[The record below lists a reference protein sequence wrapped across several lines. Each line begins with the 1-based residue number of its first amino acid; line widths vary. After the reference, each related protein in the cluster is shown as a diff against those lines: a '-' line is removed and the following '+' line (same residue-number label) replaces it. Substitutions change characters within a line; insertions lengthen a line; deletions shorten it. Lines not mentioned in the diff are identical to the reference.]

1 MTAQMAQLS
10 ELIDSKVEATMVDVE
25 ARWLAQFKK
34 FDEPVKAMEAE
45 MAAGKKNAEK
55 MAVGLSELV
64 AGVEK
69 TDTRNVALMKK
80 LHGIHAQEL
89 EDKTAALRQ
98 EQQSAMESLHGDLR
112 VQSRELIRLKAQI
125 DEALEQGGAK
135 VSAAAAAAAADESL
149 STLVNDIG
157 LRVGKLETRL
167 FLRDG
172 SPGGGG
178 GGGGGG
184 DAGGGSR
191 MSAAASREDKL
202 QLSALREGLAELS
215 LQMNDIEAEQSYLS
229 GAVKSISASMQ
240 ADKQRRLAQGLGER
254 EDEVVT
260 LQRKIQGVGKHAS
273 KAIRGLSEGMQDIQH
288 SILALYSW
296 SNSVNAKLYLPLMS
310 NSPPHQSYFSVE
322 GLGPGPG
329 PGAGAGGTATPAPE
343 NKEEQPAHVQILH
356 HLRASSEKLRGSRER
371 GEQWSE
377 L

>member
-1 MTAQMAQLS
+1 
-10 ELIDSKVEATMVDVE
+10 MVDVE
-25 ARWLAQFKK
+25 ARWHAQFKML
-34 FDEPVKAMEAE
+34 DERVKAMEAE
-45 MAAGKKNAEK
+45 MAAGKKNTDK

-178 GGGGGG
+178 GGSG

-229 GAVKSISASMQ
+229 GAVKSISASMHLFGAMQ
-240 ADKQRRLAQGLGER
+240 GER
-254 EDEVVT
+254 HLLAKEIK
-260 LQRKIQGVGKHAS
+260 R
-273 KAIRGLSEGMQDIQH
+273 R
-288 SILALYSW
+288 IL
-296 SNSVNAKLYLPLMS
+296 
-310 NSPPHQSYFSVE
+310 
-322 GLGPGPG
+322 G
-329 PGAGAGGTATPAPE
+329 
-343 NKEEQPAHVQILH
+343 
-356 HLRASSEKLRGSRER
+356 
-371 GEQWSE
+371 
-377 L
+377 